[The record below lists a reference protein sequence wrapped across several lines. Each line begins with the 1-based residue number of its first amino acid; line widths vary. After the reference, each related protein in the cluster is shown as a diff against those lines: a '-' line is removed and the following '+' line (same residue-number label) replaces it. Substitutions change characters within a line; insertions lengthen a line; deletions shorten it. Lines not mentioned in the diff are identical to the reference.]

1 MTGWHRRCSDLAGAA
16 LVVSIVAFMP
26 GSADA
31 HWRGAYWRGGWGWG
45 PAFGLGLGLGYGWGW
60 GYPYAYYPG
69 PITTRRPIPR
79 DRRAVGGAYAFGAT
93 GTGHIAGRGAA
104 GKRKPAARRAFRVS
118 FKEPRY
124 FHSRTSTKCPAI
136 AAAAAIAG
144 DTRCVRPL

>member
-1 MTGWHRRCSDLAGAA
+1 MSRLTRFFASAVLI
-16 LVVSIVAFMP
+16 LSFLAFMP

-31 HWRGAYWRGGWGWG
+31 RWRGGYWRGGWGWG

-69 PITTRRPIPR
+69 PYYYRDASGAGLRLGTRACLAQRTLGISPGVALLVNESP
-79 DRRAVGGAYAFGAT
+79 
-93 GTGHIAGRGAA
+93 
-104 GKRKPAARRAFRVS
+104 PARRAFCVS
-118 FKEPRY
+118 FKDPRY

-136 AAAAAIAG
+136 AAAPAIAG